1 MQEKKNIQEISF
13 LEGTF
18 DAIICLNTL
27 IPEIS
32 IIKQL
37 KDVPILAAD
46 GAGIYLIEHNI
57 EPDYIIGDLDSFNS
71 SLYYDDFPKEKL
83 IYLPEQETND
93 FEKTLRYALDNN
105 MYNILVF
112 GIHGG
117 EYEHSLNN
125 WSVLSKFS
133 KLANILIFDKY
144 RYGFC
149 LDKSTNLQ
157 LEKDEI
163 ISLIPKGLAKIST
176 NNLQWNL
183 NDENLELGVRE
194 GARNKTL
201 GRNCLIEIHQGEL
214 FVFIDSRF
222 PKILKKE
229 NN

>member
-1 MQEKKNIQEISF
+1 MQDKLNLQEISF
-13 LEGTF
+13 IEGKF
-18 DAIICLNTL
+18 DAVICLNTL

-37 KDVPILAAD
+37 IDVPILAAD
-46 GAGIYLIEHNI
+46 GAAIYLIEHKI
-57 EPDYIIGDLDSFNS
+57 EPDFIIGDLDSFNS
-71 SLYYDDFPKEKL
+71 SIYYDEFPKDKL

-93 FEKTLRYALDNN
+93 FEKTIRYALENN
-105 MYNILVF
+105 MQNILVF

-133 KLANILIFDKY
+133 KLANILVFDKY

-149 LDKSTNLQ
+149 LNESAEIQVNKN
-157 LEKDEI
+157 EI
-163 ISLIPKGLAKIST
+163 ISLIPRGLAKIST

-183 NDENLELGVRE
+183 HNEILELGVRE

-201 GRNCLIEIHQGEL
+201 DKNCLIDIHQGEL
-214 FVFIDSRF
+214 FVFVDSRF
-222 PKILKKE
+222 PKIMIKR
-229 NN
+229 